1 MPSSEFTYMKPLLLL
16 AVAAASTL
24 MSACVVEHDV
34 YVRRPY
40 HHYHP
45 YRREVVVE
53 TAPRGVVY
61 YNDVRGRYYWRN
73 HRRVYVNYY

>member
-1 MPSSEFTYMKPLLLL
+1 MKPLLLL